1 LKGAG
6 ARAGRERKQQVES
19 WENEKERGSISV
31 FRFSAFQLFSPAFRF
46 PFSAFV
52 MSAARAQFPF
62 SAFLSRFQLFCASS
76 EITIYMFSNIPY
88 K

>member
-1 LKGAG
+1 MKRRVEKLKGAG
-6 ARAGRERKQQVES
+6 ARASRKRKVES
-19 WENEKERGSISV
+19 RENENETVLI
-31 FRFSAFQLFSPAFRF
+31 SAFSF